1 MVFYERIINQL
12 MALKS
17 LDYRTK
23 FGGANGNFNALYFAK
38 PEIDWIEFGDNFIS
52 SFGLLRHQFTT
63 QIDHYDNYSEIFD
76 YLKRI
81 NVILV
86 DLCQDIWLYISR
98 NIFIQKIGINKR

>member
-1 MVFYERIINQL
+1 MGL
-12 MALKS
+12 TS

-23 FGGANGNFNALYFAK
+23 FGGANGNFNSLYFAK
-38 PEIDWIEFGDNFIS
+38 PEIDWIEFGNNFIS
-52 SFGLLRHQFTT
+52 SLGLQRNHYTT

-86 DLCQDIWLYISR
+86 DLCQDIWLYIFQ
-98 NIFIQKIGINKR
+98 IFLYKN